1 MRNQNARWMAKGISF
16 RIVMFALMGLLVMLL
31 WNNIVVITIGL
42 KSLSYLQSLGL
53 LLLVRILT
61 GHIGPGGRH
70 GPGWMMQ
77 GKGLMRERWMNMH
90 HEERKQW
97 LQRMDKGFDATESDD
112 KVE

>member
-1 MRNQNARWMAKGISF
+1 MRNQNARWMAKGILF
-16 RIVMFALMGLLVMLL
+16 RVAMVALMGLLVMLL
-31 WNNIVVITIGL
+31 WNNIVVITFGL
-42 KSLSYLQSLGL
+42 KSLNYVQSLGL

-70 GPGWMMQ
+70 GHGGMMH

-90 HEERKQW
+90 QEEKEQW
-97 LQRMDKGFDATESDD
+97 LQRMGKGFDAGNSED